1 MFALVLPKFF
11 FCSHK
16 LFGDRSDDFV
26 FALKACFKLLDFLR
40 PQIHSARTGRA
51 VKSCRSVLKEGFLP
65 LIKQCGMELMLV
77 ADDRDRLVFNKV

>member
-1 MFALVLPKFF
+1 MAGLPLCDEGFELSAFELGALIT
-11 FCSHK
+11 
-16 LFGDRSDDFV
+16 DD
-26 FALKACFKLLDFLR
+26 
-40 PQIHSARTGRA
+40 ARTGRA